1 MKYHLFFIIPFSIL
15 NVFNDGKSGTEVKLL
30 VFVHKVINLVLI
42 SMLTKNRET
51 QEAVKKLMQW
61 INDVTI
67 FVEQI

>member
-15 NVFNDGKSGTEVKLL
+15 KVFDDGKSGTEVKLL